1 MRFRWSWAVAWV
13 VWCVGCGGD
22 DAPIDVDGAVF
33 CTASSQCDDGLFC
46 NGAETCMPGV
56 EGGDVRGCVRGAAPC
71 VEGATCNES
80 ADACL
85 DDCPDVDGDGS
96 PDATCG
102 GDDCDDA
109 DPERSPGA
117 TEVCDPEG
125 FDEDCDPTTAGD
137 RDVDGDGHASDRC
150 CNGATCGLDC
160 DDARR
165 GTNPSVPEVCD
176 GLDNDCDGVVDE
188 GLLIELFRD
197 ADHDGV
203 GIAEATELGCPG
215 SPGLASAAGDCD
227 DTRASVRPTAAEIC
241 DDLDND
247 CDGTADEDTVAVPWY
262 VDADGDGWGVVNADA
277 LPVDSCVPPDGRAI
291 RIGDC
296 NDDDADVAPTAREA
310 CNAIDDDCD
319 GRPDYLLGA
328 RDFEDDDGDGVPDA
342 ACGLEVADCDD
353 RDPTIA
359 PGVLEL
365 CDLFDNDCD
374 ATIDEDAAE
383 RDWFG
388 DMDGDGYGDA
398 SSVVRSCAIV
408 SGRTLDATDCD
419 DVNSSTNPGRSDACG
434 GQVSVDD
441 DCDEDVDEGGNAL
454 TFYADLDGDGYG
466 SGDAIVACQGDART
480 ATRGGDCDD
489 TDARVNPGELDDCA
503 ALSEV
508 DDDCDGRVDETLTP
522 RVFYADGDGDG
533 YGAGAPTEGCV
544 QPVGTSVLGGDC
556 DDTSASRNPGVPDD
570 CGTALGVDDDCDVS
584 VDEDVAPRT
593 FYVDRDGDGYGAG
606 AASMA
611 CVVPAGSVT
620 TAGDCDDASAAR
632 NPAAPDD
639 CTRTALVDDDCD
651 GRVDEAATLTSWY
664 RDTDGDGYGSGAAV
678 VACTAPTN
686 HVNRAGDCDESRVA
700 VNPGAA
706 DGCTGLAGVND
717 DCDASTDEAVMT
729 TAWYPD
735 ADGDGYGAGS
745 AVLACTAPA
754 GHASRTGD
762 CNDGASNQSPGRA
775 DDCTTTIGNDD
786 DCDTRVDEA
795 ATLTTWYRD
804 ADGDGFGNTSVSMQ
818 ACTRPTGFVADATD
832 CNDAAAAAFPSAS
845 EATCNDLLDN
855 DCDGAIDCND
865 SNCSAGCPVLRVV
878 SGGGQSAPLH
888 APFSQPLVVAVEDR
902 LGTPLSGR
910 AVFLTTNGVSAGAL
924 YTAQGYGSTTDAS
937 GRVSFALRAGLAVA
951 PETVTFSAPGATSIT
966 STLTGT
972 APAAGTI
979 FTVYNGARF
988 ATFGSVPG
996 PARDGR
1002 GTNDLASV
1010 TALRDGGLA
1019 VAVSDRILRIEPSG
1033 RTTVLVGGGAGS
1045 FSEGA
1050 LGTSIAINSQNA
1062 RVAADPTRD
1071 RIYYEQ
1077 VPIGTPATEG
1087 CVVRYVDLTT
1097 GTVHAFAGT
1106 VGTCAAG
1113 PEGGLAT
1120 TTSLPNTN
1128 DIVVSDTGVVY
1139 HVSTCGGADW
1149 VVRSIDTSGI
1159 LRFVL
1164 RQGDP
1169 SGPYTISN
1177 GSGCFSAP
1185 RFLATIPGS
1194 PDIYVQVPVTGPW
1207 GSAARLAILR
1217 VPPDGVYTVVAG
1229 TGTDAVGEGIA
1240 ATSAQLEEG
1249 GITVLSDGSI
1259 LIAETTNER
1268 IRRIAGGTITT
1279 VAGTNGMSSF
1289 SGDGVPASTALLTAP
1304 NFVSTWRGS
1313 HVVFVDSGAIRA
1325 IW

>member
-1 MRFRWSWAVAWV
+1 MRAIGLRVIFGIALVA
-13 VWCVGCGGD
+13 GCGD
-22 DAPIDVDGAVF
+22 DAPPVDVDGAVT
-33 CTASSQCDDGLFC
+33 CTASSQCDDGVYC
-46 NGAETCMPGV
+46 NGAERCMPGAA
-56 EGGDVRGCVRGAAPC
+56 DADLLGCVAGPLPC
-71 VEGATCNES
+71 EGGATCNES

-85 DDCPDVDGDGS
+85 EDCPDADGDGS
-96 PDATCG
+96 PDARCG

-109 DPERSPGA
+109 DPERHPGA

-125 FDEDCDPTTAGD
+125 FDEDCDPTTVGD

-150 CNGATCGLDC
+150 CNGDTCSLDC

-203 GIAEATELGCPG
+203 GIREATALACPG
-215 SPGLASAAGDCD
+215 APGFASAAGDCD
-227 DTRASVRPTAAEIC
+227 DTRASVRPTAPEIC
-241 DDLDND
+241 DELDND
-247 CDGTADEDTVAVPWY
+247 CDGVIDESTVAVPWY
-262 VDADGDGWGVVNADA
+262 LDGDGDGWGIVNADA
-277 LPVDSCVPPDGRAI
+277 LPVDSCVPPEGRAI

-296 NDDDADVAPTAREA
+296 NDDNADIAPTAREQ

-319 GRPDYLLGA
+319 GRPDYQIGT

-342 ACGLEVADCDD
+342 ACGLELADCDD

-374 ATIDEDAAE
+374 GVTDEDAAE

-408 SGRTLDATDCD
+408 SGRTLDDSDCD
-419 DVNSSTNPGRSDACG
+419 DLNSSTNPGRSDACG

-441 DCDEDVDEGGNAL
+441 DCDGEVDEGGNAL

-466 SGDAIVACQGDART
+466 SGDAIVACQGDAQT

-489 TDARVNPGELDDCA
+489 TDARVNPGQLDDCA

-522 RVFYADGDGDG
+522 RVFYVDGDGDG
-533 YGAGAPTEGCV
+533 YGAGAPSEGCV

-556 DDTSASRNPGVPDD
+556 DDTNASRNPGVPDD

-584 VDEDVAPRT
+584 VDEDVVPRT

-606 AASMA
+606 PASMA

-620 TAGDCDDASAAR
+620 TAGDCDDASVAR

-639 CTRTALVDDDCD
+639 CTRTPLVDDDCD

-706 DGCTGLAGVND
+706 DDCTGLSGVND
-717 DCDASTDEAVMT
+717 DCDASTDEAVMLI
-729 TAWYPD
+729 AWYPD
-735 ADGDGYGAGS
+735 ADGDGYGTGS

-786 DCDTRVDEA
+786 DCDGRVDEG

-804 ADGDGFGNTSVSMQ
+804 ADGDGFGNASVSMQ

-832 CNDAAAAAFPSAS
+832 CNDAAATAFPQAS

-855 DCDGAIDCND
+855 DCDGAIDCSD

-888 APFSQPLVVAVEDR
+888 MPFAAPLVVAVEDR

-910 AVFLTTNGVSAGAL
+910 AVYLTTRGVNVGAL
-924 YTAQGYGSTTDAS
+924 YGSIGYSQSSDVMGQT
-937 GRVSFALRAGLAVA
+937 SFAIRAGLGLGV
-951 PETVTFSAPGATSIT
+951 ETVTLSSPGAVSIDVP
-966 STLTGT
+966 LTGT
-972 APAAGTI
+972 TPARGTI
-979 FTVYNGARF
+979 FTLLNGARIST
-988 ATFGSVPG
+988 AGGIPG
-996 PARDGR
+996 PARDVR
-1002 GTNDLASV
+1002 GTSNVGAV
-1010 TALRDGGLA
+1010 TTLFDGGLA
-1019 VAVSDRILRIEPSG
+1019 FAINNTVLRVFPDG
-1033 RTTVLVGGGAGS
+1033 RTERVLGGGSVAPTD
-1045 FSEGA
+1045 GA
-1050 LGTSIAINSQNA
+1050 LATTVSFGSLGAAIGG
-1062 RVAADPTRD
+1062 DPMRP
-1071 RIYYEQ
+1071 RLYFER
-1077 VPIGTPATEG
+1077 G
-1087 CVVRYVDLTT
+1087 CSVWYVDLTL
-1097 GTVHAFAGT
+1097 GTVHPFAGT
-1106 VGTCAAG
+1106 GTCGYTGDDG
-1113 PEGGLAT
+1113 PALSA
-1120 TTSLPNTN
+1120 NIRA
-1128 DIVVSDTGVVY
+1128 IVDMAVSDSGLVYFSTDTSAPDPRPIRVV
-1139 HVSTCGGADW
+1139 
-1149 VVRSIDTSGI
+1149 DTSGTI
-1159 LRFVL
+1159 RTFVAASYASPPYEIFNFSLYMSPVPGSEDVVVVAQVSNAGYVGARPAVL
-1164 RQGDP
+1164 RV
-1169 SGPYTISN
+1169 
-1177 GSGCFSAP
+1177 
-1185 RFLATIPGS
+1185 R
-1194 PDIYVQVPVTGPW
+1194 PDR
-1207 GSAARLAILR
+1207 SF
-1217 VPPDGVYTVVAG
+1217 TVLAG
-1229 TGTDAVGEGIA
+1229 TGTDATGEGIPATTASIDGHFVA
-1240 ATSAQLEEG
+1240 AFE
-1249 GITVLSDGSI
+1249 DGSVVLADASSDRLRVI
-1259 LIAETTNER
+1259 S
-1268 IRRIAGGTITT
+1268 GGTITT
-1279 VAGTNGMSSF
+1279 IAGTRGMGGYA
-1289 SGDGVPASTALLTAP
+1289 GDGTPASTALIDAP
-1304 NFVSTWRGS
+1304 GSIVTWRDD
-1313 HVVFVDSGAIRA
+1313 HVVFVQAGTLRA
-1325 IW
+1325 VRR